1 MSGQLLIVG
10 DYNIHWDCNENATT
24 KMLIDFL
31 DSTNH
36 VQHAS
41 EPTHRDCH
49 IIDLAVT
56 RQDDNIVY
64 MTSVHSMISD
74 DMAIHIYLNM
84 SKPPRPTRTIS
95 FRKIRAFD
103 QNCQA
108 DDIRECT
115 ILRYPAMELDSI
127 VCQCNLPLK
136 TLLDKHAPL
145 KSKTFPVRQMIPW
158 FSDEIQDPKQQ
169 RRQLERFWRRTRLTV
184 HRQMYQKHNNDS
196 PMI

>member
-1 MSGQLLIVG
+1 MSVAHDAITIRLIVLYSPSKNPKGIYFFSDFADTLDQYSLMSGQLLIVG

-95 FRKIRAFD
+95 FRKIRAID
-103 QNCQA
+103 EICLA
-108 DDIRECT
+108 DNIRE
-115 ILRYPAMELDSI
+115 R
-127 VCQCNLPLK
+127 
-136 TLLDKHAPL
+136 
-145 KSKTFPVRQMIPW
+145 
-158 FSDEIQDPKQQ
+158 
-169 RRQLERFWRRTRLTV
+169 ERE
-184 HRQMYQKHNNDS
+184 QS
-196 PMI
+196 